1 MSAEEQ
7 THANLRES
15 VPLTYRPLVAAFSR
29 LRHGELTLR
38 LPEGQEFRFAG
49 SRPGPHAVWVINRR
63 RTVRRMLVGGLI
75 GFAEAYM
82 DGDWDAPDLVALIEL
97 GEMNREL
104 LGGLDGGGWLSRA
117 LQWAV
122 HKLRRN
128 SRRGSRRNIAYH
140 YDLGNEFY
148 KLWLDETMTYSSALF
163 ADAQQSLAD
172 AQRNKYQHILQRLD
186 LGPGDHLLEIG
197 SGWGGFAIYAA
208 KTTGCRVTSIT
219 LSEEQLVEAR
229 SRAADEGLSDR
240 VEFRLQDYRDTEGTF
255 DAISS
260 IEMFEAVGEVYW
272 PSYFATVKQRL
283 KPGGRAALQ
292 VITIRDDLF
301 HDYRKGV
308 DFIQRYIFPGG
319 MLPSPAE
326 FSRQARIAGLAPTM
340 RSFHGDDY
348 ATTLRHWDRRFS
360 LQRARISEQG
370 FDERFCRMWHYY
382 LAYCEAGFRR
392 GTIDLMQIALVHD
405 GEKT

>member
-7 THANLRES
+7 AHTTMPVRI
-15 VPLTYRPLVAAFSR
+15 PLAYRPLVTAFMR

-38 LPEGQEFRFAG
+38 LPEGQEMRFSG
-49 SRPGPHAVWVINRR
+49 SAPGPRAEWNIRNS
-63 RTVRRMLVGGLI
+63 RTVRSMLTGGLI

-82 DGDWDAPDLVALIEL
+82 NGDWDTPDLVALIEL
-97 GEMNREL
+97 GEMNRDN
-104 LGGLDGGGWLSRA
+104 LGGLDGGGLISQA
-117 LQWAV
+117 LQWVV

-140 YDLGNEFY
+140 YDLGNGFY
-148 KLWLDETMTYSSALF
+148 KLWLDETMTYSSAIF
-163 ADAQQSLAD
+163 ADARQSLAD

-186 LGPGDHLLEIG
+186 LKPGDHLLEIG
-197 SGWGGFAIYAA
+197 SGWGGFAIHAA

-219 LSEEQLVEAR
+219 LSEEQLVEAQR
-229 SRAADEGLSDR
+229 RAAAEGLSDR
-240 VEFRLQDYRDTEGTF
+240 VQFQLQDYRDTEGTF
-255 DAISS
+255 DAIAS
-260 IEMFEAVGEVYW
+260 IEMFEAVGEAYW

-283 KPGGRAALQ
+283 KPGGRAVLQ

-301 HDYRKGV
+301 HDYRKSV

-326 FSRQARIAGLAPTM
+326 FGRQARIAGLAPTM
-340 RSFHGDDY
+340 RSFHGLDY
-348 ATTLRHWDRRFS
+348 ATTLKLWSERFAV
-360 LQRARISEQG
+360 QRARISEQG
-370 FDERFCRMWHYY
+370 FDEHFRRMWHYY

-392 GTIDLMQIALVHD
+392 GTIDLMQVALIHD
-405 GEKT
+405 GDKA